1 MGTDDWISTSYTPDS
16 RMIPRK
22 RLRQQIKDR
31 CLMSDIGSA
40 TVLVDL
46 MGLKD

>member
-22 RLRQQIKDR
+22 RLRQQNQ
-31 CLMSDIGSA
+31 GSMLDERHRKRDS
-40 TVLVDL
+40 VS
-46 MGLKD
+46 